1 MISTGRIYKKSFSTI
16 DTDRF
21 FNYRYSRISIAA
33 LTNQLRGNFKKI
45 LEKIPENEI
54 ENLAAF
60 LNIDEKLILLFL
72 NNNWKD
78 LQNRGKEEI
87 IDDIKAPL
95 KTFLEKTNDKMNLRH
110 LTLKKLNEYKEGIK
124 TEVASGEKGL
134 RVIEI
139 TDPDTCVKLTKDSGW
154 CVQKHE
160 FAEEYLEK
168 GPLYLIVKD
177 GKRFALISFAT
188 SSFMDVYDNPLKAET
203 IRYIFNNS
211 DLGKYAPKGGVYDYI
226 TGDNARID
234 FKYNDARI
242 DFKNNV
248 VVLSKGKNEKEY
260 KCWHNNGQMSLHCH
274 LKNNKLN
281 GEYKEWYDNGQIL
294 TRIHYKNG
302 KKEGEF
308 KKWYRNGQLQVHCF
322 YKNDER
328 DGDYREWNEDGE
340 LVVHLFYENGV
351 IKERFLEKRFVI

>member
-72 NNNWKD
+72 NNNWKE
-78 LQNRGKEEI
+78 LQSRGKEEI

-110 LTLKKLNEYKEGIK
+110 LTLNKLNEYKEGIK

-139 TDPDTCVKLTKDSGW
+139 TDPDICVKLTKDSGW
-154 CVQKHE
+154 CVQREPHAKK
-160 FAEEYLEK
+160 YLNK

-188 SSFMDVYDNPLKAET
+188 SSFMDVYDNPLSQET
-203 IRYIFNNS
+203 IKYIFNNS

-226 TGDNARID
+226 NDDNATIYFDHNMVWLSRGNGVSEYKFWNNKGQILHHG
-234 FKYNDARI
+234 FY
-242 DFKNNV
+242 KNNV
-248 VVLSKGKNEKEY
+248 LE
-260 KCWHNNGQMSLHCH
+260 
-274 LKNNKLN
+274 
-281 GEYKEWYDNGQIL
+281 GEYKRWHENGKL
-294 TRIHYKNG
+294 WAHCYYKNG
-302 KKEGEF
+302 ERDGE
-308 KKWYRNGQLQVHCF
+308 YREWHENGQLQVHCF
-322 YKNDER
+322 YKNGER
-328 DGDYREWNEDGE
+328 DGEYREWNKDGE
-340 LVVHLFYENGV
+340 LIRHLFYENGV
-351 IKERFLEKRFVI
+351 VKERFLEKRFVL